1 MILEIFD
8 VEHGACALV
17 TTSNGRRI
25 MIDCGHNATTN
36 WRPGTFL
43 AGARIPRLD
52 QLLITNYD
60 EDHVS
65 GYPDLLGK
73 IAIDVLVRNPSVLP
87 GTIRFLKTED
97 GMGNGIDLLVRSI
110 EGVFTGGA
118 PPPIERLWEYWLL
131 SLLE

>member
-43 AGARIPRLD
+43 AGARKSPGW
-52 QLLITNYD
+52 TNSSSQTTMRTTL
-60 EDHVS
+60 S

-118 PPPIERLWEYWLL
+118 PAHRRLWGY
-131 SLLE
+131 